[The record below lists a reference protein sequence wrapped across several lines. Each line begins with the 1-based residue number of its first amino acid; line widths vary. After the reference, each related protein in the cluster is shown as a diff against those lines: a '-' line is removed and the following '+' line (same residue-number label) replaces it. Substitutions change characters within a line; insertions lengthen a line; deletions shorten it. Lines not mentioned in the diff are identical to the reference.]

1 MLKFFILN
9 NSDHQ
14 CLHSKILN
22 SLLHECRSQELKI
35 CKNMFKAC
43 LDCLQIISL
52 WNLTH
57 HRIWKMAL
65 DNKCNK
71 NLLYSSRSIN
81 CLKTWRE
88 KLYPTLDTLFDT
100 YELGS

>member
-1 MLKFFILN
+1 MFTQQAQKFITA
-9 NSDHQ
+9 Q
-14 CLHSKILN
+14 M
-22 SLLHECRSQELKI
+22 SLARTQNLQ
-35 CKNMFKAC
+35 NMFKAC